1 MYLRKGM
8 LKLMQKKRKI
18 SLAFGIVFVVIG
30 IALILIGVLIYI
42 VVQKNDKRLSPS
54 FQEDTLITVA
64 KEYMEST
71 ATVIVDQGP
80 EAEIIYSLAD
90 LESLLS
96 RSIKDLSKCD
106 KDNTRVFIKYTDED
120 NIQYRVE
127 LDCENE

>member
-1 MYLRKGM
+1 M

-42 VVQKNDKRLSPS
+42 VVQKNDKKLSPS

-71 ATVIVDQGP
+71 ATGIVDQGP

-106 KDNTRVFIKYTDED
+106 KDNTRVFIKYIDED

>member
-1 MYLRKGM
+1 
-8 LKLMQKKRKI
+8 MQKKRKI

-42 VVQKNDKRLSPS
+42 VVQKNDKKLSPS

-71 ATVIVDQGP
+71 ATGIVDQGP

-106 KDNTRVFIKYTDED
+106 KDNTRVFIKYIDED